1 MNFSMIPLLYLA
13 QVVAINRA
21 TQNTYRMGQI
31 SLSQRNQINQILIML
46 TLWGGLSTYLGMS
59 GYYQSDAFLSS
70 LPGFWIT
77 QIAVL
82 IVMIPWMVSKSLR
95 QGIDKIIDKTPLYF
109 IMGFEGLRIL
119 AIGGIIK
126 GYTGE
131 FSLFFV
137 KFVGVP
143 DFLYG
148 VMTLIAAV
156 LIYKGV
162 WKEKS
167 AIIINMIGFIII
179 VPLAMALINVG
190 LPGAMYMIE
199 ESPSLKTIFE
209 LPMALAPTLIVPIF
223 AIVNLFVALRL
234 IKRLRGTNDML
245 ETGSESGRRH
255 PRQKKLGGTAG

>member
-13 QVVAINRA
+13 QVVAINTA
-21 TQNTYRMGQI
+21 TKNTYDAGQI
-31 SLSQRNQINQILIML
+31 SLSQRKQVGLILVVL

-59 GYYQSDAFLSS
+59 GYYQSDGFLSS
-70 LPGFWIT
+70 LPGLWIP
-77 QIAVL
+77 QIPVL
-82 IVMIPWMVSKSLR
+82 IVMIPWMASKALR
-95 QGIDKIIDKTPLYF
+95 QGIDKIIDKTPLYL

-126 GYTGE
+126 AYMGE
-131 FSLFFV
+131 FSAFFV

-148 VMTLIAAV
+148 VTTLIAAV

-179 VPLAMALINVG
+179 VPVAMVLINLG
-190 LPGAMYMIE
+190 LPGAMYMIA
-199 ESPSLKTIFE
+199 ESPGLKTIFE
-209 LPMALAPTLIVPIF
+209 LPMALAPTLVVPIF
-223 AIVNLFVALRL
+223 AMVNLFVVLRFV
-234 IKRLRGTNDML
+234 KRF
-245 ETGSESGRRH
+245 S
-255 PRQKKLGGTAG
+255 